1 MIIAKTI
8 DHTREAVNA
17 AKRKG
22 KSIGFVPTMG
32 ALHDG
37 HLSLVRRAKRDT
49 DFVVASIFVNPA
61 QFGPGEDLKKY
72 PRPFGKDKTLLIKEG
87 VDLLF
92 FPGAGEIYA
101 ADFSTY
107 VEERCLSKPL
117 CGASRP
123 GHFNGVCTVVAKLFN
138 IIRPNTAYF
147 GAKDYQQLQ
156 VIKRMAR
163 DLNFSVKIEAMP
175 IVREPDGLAMSSRN
189 AYLNREERR
198 NALCLD
204 IALREAKRAVDAGV
218 RESGQVISLM
228 KTIVL
233 SHKNAKIDYIEIMD
247 ADSLTSVEKMNGKV
261 LIALAVVVGKTRLI
275 DNLVIKIPTR

>member
-204 IALREAKRAVDAGV
+204 IALRDAGV